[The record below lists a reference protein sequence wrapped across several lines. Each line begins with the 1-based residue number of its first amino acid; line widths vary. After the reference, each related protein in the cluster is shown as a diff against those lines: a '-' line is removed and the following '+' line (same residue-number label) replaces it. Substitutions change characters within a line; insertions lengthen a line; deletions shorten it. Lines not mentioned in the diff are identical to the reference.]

1 MGIRGHSSVVSLEE
15 MIRPSPISSRSTM
28 AGTLTRQQ
36 KKNVRLVMFLIL
48 LACYH
53 NSIRVRSF
61 LLRAALVPPSLSPWR
76 KLYDEGGLL
85 IVPPR
90 HRVDKRGFRF
100 PCYDRDSAW
109 SQPPPAA
116 KGEALVASAGWDVGA
131 FALLSG

>member
-1 MGIRGHSSVVSLEE
+1 MGGCRNSILVFVSDRSRSGLAKKLVQILDSLGRCVAVNKNRLFLDGCVGIRGHSSLVSLEE

-76 KLYDEGGLL
+76 KLYDEG
-85 IVPPR
+85 
-90 HRVDKRGFRF
+90 D
-100 PCYDRDSAW
+100 C
-109 SQPPPAA
+109 
-116 KGEALVASAGWDVGA
+116 
-131 FALLSG
+131 